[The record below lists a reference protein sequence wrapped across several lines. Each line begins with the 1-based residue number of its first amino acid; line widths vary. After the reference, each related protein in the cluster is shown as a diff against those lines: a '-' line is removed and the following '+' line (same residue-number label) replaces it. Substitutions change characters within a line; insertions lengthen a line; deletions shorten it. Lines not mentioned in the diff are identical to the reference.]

1 MKRVYAWGALGLVAV
16 LALIGAAAWGY
27 HAGTQ
32 AERQRQAGKWAD
44 ALLASV
50 ERAADTGIAL
60 AGVGQQLAEAL
71 ADSHAREIQSVRD
84 VREVV
89 HAHPEFAVLR
99 RPAELQRLRD
109 ARHARLS
116 AAAGVPGERDAAL
129 RAGAGGPA
137 EPDPGR

>member
-1 MKRVYAWGALGLVAV
+1 MTRVYAWGALGLVAV

-32 AERQRQAGKWAD
+32 AERQRQAAQWAD
-44 ALLASV
+44 SLLASV

-84 VREVV
+84 VREVID
-89 HAHPEFAVLR
+89 AHPDYAALR
-99 RPAELQRLRD
+99 RPADLQRLRD

-116 AAAGVPGERDAAL
+116 AAASVPSERDAAL

>member
-1 MKRVYAWGALGLVAV
+1 MTRLYAWGALGLGAV

-32 AERQRQAGKWAD
+32 AERQRQAAQWAD
-44 ALLASV
+44 SLLASV
-50 ERAADTGIAL
+50 ERAADTGVAL
-60 AGVGQQLAEAL
+60 AGVGHQLAEAL
-71 ADSHAREIQSVRD
+71 A
-84 VREVV
+84 
-89 HAHPEFAVLR
+89 
-99 RPAELQRLRD
+99 D

-129 RAGAGGPA
+129 RAGSGGPA